1 MKDLEDTSFII
12 GIQIQRNRTREI
24 LGLSQ
29 KTYID
34 KMLDR
39 CGIKNYSRGDKLRL
53 LQCSKKE
60 KEQIK
65 DISYASAVESLMHA

>member
-1 MKDLEDTSFII
+1 MALLLETKSFLSKKFEMKDLGEASFML

-34 KMLDR
+34 KVLDT
-39 CGIKNYSRGDKLRL
+39 CGMNNCSR
-53 LQCSKKE
+53 E
-60 KEQIK
+60 
-65 DISYASAVESLMHA
+65 IS